1 MDRGDVYVVDLDPVS
16 GREQAGRRFVL
27 VVSPARFNALGTPWV
42 CPITQGG
49 GFARNAGF
57 AVALSGLGTRTQ
69 GVVLCHQIRAMDLK
83 ARGAKLVERLPP
95 VAVDEVL
102 ARIAPILE

>member
-1 MDRGDVYVVDLDPVS
+1 MERGDVYAVDLDPIS

-27 VVSPARFNALGTPWV
+27 VVSTARFNALGTPWV

-49 GFARNAGF
+49 NFARNAGF
-57 AVALSGLGTRTQ
+57 AVPLSGLGTRTQ
-69 GVVLCHQIRAMDLK
+69 GVVLCNQIRAMDLK
-83 ARGAKLVERLPP
+83 ARGARYVETLPG

-102 ARIAPILE
+102 ARLAAVLE